1 MKYMYSAV
9 LKVLSPTLPQQ
20 SLPQF
25 MTLMAY
31 KCYVKVCATPSSVP
45 AASED
50 VIVIQKVVAMFFKI
64 EIILQKRDMDEKY
77 GKQCNRSETTQWFRL
92 NNRFSSSEA

>member
-1 MKYMYSAV
+1 MIYMYSAV
-9 LKVLSPTLPQQ
+9 LKVLSSILPQQ

-31 KCYVKVCATPSSVP
+31 KWYVKVRATPWRVP

-50 VIVIQKVVAMFFKI
+50 VILCDVDI
-64 EIILQKRDMDEKY
+64 
-77 GKQCNRSETTQWFRL
+77 
-92 NNRFSSSEA
+92 

>member
-9 LKVLSPTLPQQ
+9 LKVLSSTLPQQ

-31 KCYVKVCATPSSVP
+31 KWYVKVCATPWSVP
-45 AASED
+45 AASNELPLFGKFIAASED
-50 VIVIQKVVAMFFKI
+50 VFLCDVDI
-64 EIILQKRDMDEKY
+64 
-77 GKQCNRSETTQWFRL
+77 
-92 NNRFSSSEA
+92 